1 MKKLLTLS
9 WLLLL
14 ANSAVVLAEPERIAL
29 VLGGGGARGAA
40 HIGVLEVLERER
52 IPVDCVVG
60 TSMGGLVAGSY
71 AAGLSPKM
79 MRKKLAEADWT
90 DIFLDLA
97 DYSQLSYRQ
106 KRVSRRYL
114 AGTQLGLSE
123 RGLQIQPGVVAGE
136 KIKLFFNQLVDE
148 DLGERNIEQLSI
160 PLAIVATDIGTGER
174 VVFREGSL
182 TQAMRASMS
191 VPGLMA
197 PVEYQG
203 RKLVDGGLVDNLPIE
218 VARDL
223 CQANRVIAVNVG
235 SPLRPPEHIGSL
247 LSVSAQMIGILTKQ
261 NVERSLSTLTGA
273 DIYIAPE
280 LGDIRAS
287 DFARYEEA
295 AVTGRA
301 AAERQQVALK
311 ALSVSARDYA
321 LWAQKRRDP
330 VRDSPV
336 IDEIVIAP
344 TKRVHPDYVARN
356 IQQQENQILDRSV
369 LEQDLIR
376 TYGDGFYD
384 SVDYRVVRS
393 DERTVLEI
401 LVKEKDWGSDY
412 LTFGF
417 AIDNEYRQGSSF
429 NFRGAYRNTW
439 INRYGGEF
447 FASIDVGGKPSM
459 ELNFYQPLT
468 PAQRFFIEPLYFR
481 KRDAIGIY
489 NDDQQIA
496 EYTLDTSYSELTL
509 GKNLGVYGQSKIG
522 WREYHMRGSADI
534 SAVILPNVNEQYG
547 GFIYELNLDRRNRL
561 YFPSHGWR
569 ADISYFDS
577 HDEGYKKLSL
587 DLGAAYK
594 LDEFVLG
601 ARATHITSLKGELP
615 IYDAVMLGGFLNL
628 SGYASNQI
636 LGDDA
641 FYAHLRAE
649 RIIGRMPL
657 GLNGDLRLGLG
668 IEGARLDEV
677 YTLTTN
683 ETWLDSAVIYLGGE
697 TPLGPLYLGYGFTF
711 SGDYNLYLQLGA
723 L

>member
-1 MKKLLTLS
+1 MKKILAVSLLIS
-9 WLLLL
+9 IS
-14 ANSAVVLAEPERIAL
+14 AAVVAEPGRTAL

-40 HIGVLEVLERER
+40 HIGVIEVLERER

-79 MRKKLAEADWT
+79 MRDKLAGADWT

-114 AGTQLGLSE
+114 AGTQVGLSE
-123 RGLQIQPGVVAGE
+123 RGFQIQPGVVAGE

-148 DLGERNIEQLSI
+148 DLGERNIEQLPI
-160 PLAIVATDIGTGER
+160 PLAIVATDIGSGER
-174 VVFREGSL
+174 VVFRDGSL

-197 PVEYQG
+197 PVEYRG
-203 RKLVDGGLVDNLPIE
+203 RKLVDGGLVDNVPVE

-223 CQANRVIAVNVG
+223 CQADRVIVVNVG
-235 SPLRPPEHIGSL
+235 SPLKAPEEVGSL

-280 LGDIRAS
+280 LGDIRAT

-295 AVTGRA
+295 AATGRA
-301 AAERQQVALK
+301 AAERQLS
-311 ALSVSARDYA
+311 ALSILAVTPENYA
-321 LWAQKRRDP
+321 QWGQKRR
-330 VRDSPV
+330 SPAREAVV
-336 IDEIVIAP
+336 IDEVVIAP
-344 TKRVHPDYVARN
+344 TKRVHPAFVARH
-356 IQQQENQILDRSV
+356 IQQQVGQTLDRAA

-384 SVDYRVVRS
+384 GVDYRVIRR
-393 DERTVLEI
+393 DERNVLEV
-401 LVKEKDWGSDY
+401 LVRERDWGSDY
-412 LTFGF
+412 ITFGF

-429 NFRGAYRNTW
+429 NVRGAYRNTW
-439 INRYGGEF
+439 INSYGGEF
-447 FASIDVGGKPSM
+447 FAAVDVGGKPSM

-468 PAQRFFIEPLYFR
+468 PSQRFFVEPLYFR
-481 KRDAIGIY
+481 KRETIGIY
-489 NDDQQIA
+489 SDDQQVA
-496 EYTLDTSYSELTL
+496 EYKLDTSYYELAL
-509 GKNLGVYGQSKIG
+509 GKNLGVYGRSKFG
-522 WREYHMRGSADI
+522 WRDYHMRGSADI
-534 SAVILPNVNEQYG
+534 SAVVLPDVDEQYG
-547 GFIYELNLDRRNRL
+547 GLIYELNLDRRNRL

-577 HDEGYKKLSL
+577 PDEGYKKLSL
-587 DLGAAYK
+587 DLGAVYK
-594 LDEFVLG
+594 LDDFVVG
-601 ARATHITSLKGELP
+601 ARAAHITSLKGVLP
-615 IYDAVMLGGFLNL
+615 VYDAVMLGGFLNM

-641 FYAHLRAE
+641 FYAHLRTE

-668 IEGARLDEV
+668 IEAARLDQI
-677 YTLTTN
+677 YTLN
-683 ETWLDSAVIYLGGE
+683 SDELWLDSAVIYLGGE